1 MVRVGSEGE
10 TQAEG
15 EDNKQHCV
23 HSSPSVTPLH
33 ANSGGI
39 HCVLNPFTKGDFME
53 SIYYAYDKLHATYSL
68 TLTLTLTLIFE
79 ERY

>member
-1 MVRVGSEGE
+1 MRVGSEGE

-33 ANSGGI
+33 ANTAGI
-39 HCVLNPFTKGDFME
+39 HCVLNPFTKGNFKE
-53 SIYYAYDKLHATYSL
+53 SIYYVYGKFHAKYRL
-68 TLTLTLTLIFE
+68 TLTLILIFE